1 MNGDAGMVMS
11 AEQMAEPPS
20 LSRASGEDW
29 VARLTRLQELLS
41 ACPTDILSRC
51 ELAAILER
59 LEQYEEAL
67 FNWKAAL
74 ACDANNLKARE
85 GMARCRRLTGRPLQ
99 STL

>member
-1 MNGDAGMVMS
+1 MS

-20 LSRASGEDW
+20 LRKVSGEDL
-29 VARLTRLQELLS
+29 VARLARLEELLT

-51 ELAAILER
+51 ELAAIHER
-59 LEQYEEAL
+59 LGHHQEAL
-67 FNWKAAL
+67 FNWKAVL